1 MDWNKT
7 KTMFIIVFLILDIFL
22 FVQFSRQYSDSK
34 IEQLKEDPS
43 LEDRLKEAE
52 ITYNISFPSESI
64 KVQYISA
71 KTKKFT
77 EKEIKELVNQTV
89 TIGPNKTSLFST
101 FKKPEKLNS
110 SFDPIQL
117 ETFISENML
126 YGNQY
131 KYWEYDKDKNVIIF
145 YQTYEDKQ
153 FFKNDSGQLVL
164 ILNDKNEVV
173 SYKQTILEKMEK
185 RGGEKALPIM
195 TAIGNLYAKNMI
207 FAKSEVV
214 KAELG
219 YYTLIPQTESQMLV
233 PTWHFVVKHGK
244 VADDLFVNAIDGRVI
259 PKNDKETETETG
271 TETEILE

>member
-43 LEDRLKEAE
+43 IEDRLEDAR
-52 ITYNISFPSESI
+52 ITYNITLPSESI
-64 KVQYISA
+64 KVQYVNA

-77 EKEIKELVNQTV
+77 EKDIKDLANQTV
-89 TIGPNKTSLFST
+89 TIGPNKTSLFAT
-101 FKKPEKLNS
+101 FKKPVKLKS
-110 SFDPIQL
+110 SSDPIQL
-117 ETFISENML
+117 ETFISESENVL
-126 YGNQY
+126 YGSQY
-131 KYWEYDKDKNVIIF
+131 KYWGYNKDKNEIIF
-145 YQTYEDKQ
+145 YQAYEDKQ
-153 FFKNDSGQLVL
+153 FFKNESGQLVL
-164 ILNDKNEVV
+164 NLNDKNEIV

-185 RGGEKALPIM
+185 RGGEKALPII
-195 TAIGNLYAKNMI
+195 TAISNLYAKNMI
-207 FAKSEVV
+207 LAKSEVV

-244 VADDLFVNAIDGRVI
+244 VYDDLFVNAIEGRVI
-259 PKNDKETETETG
+259 PKNDKETET
-271 TETEILE
+271 LE